1 MKVPDLFIGKQLF
14 VGLGKALALGQGPT
28 AIRGSAY
35 FEGPTVTGDPARF
48 PWVYGTSMIAPNVN
62 SESPIPFIPGL
73 MCYGPVAN
81 PFSLSVIGSS
91 AFLGEVNT
99 NNNIVVGIDLLA
111 QGEVKSNCGGHVL
124 SNKKDFDIPHPT
136 KEGWR
141 LRHTCPEAPY
151 NDVYVRG
158 RLKNSDTILLPEY
171 WTEFV
176 DKESITVNIT
186 PVGAPQ
192 SIYVKRIEGNKIILS
207 SQGAIPIN
215 CHYHVF
221 GDRKDGD
228 RLIPEYE
235 GESPADYPGNN
246 DEYSILGYHY
256 DIREERK

>member
-1 MKVPDLFIGKQLF
+1 MKVPDLYVGKQLF
-14 VGLGKALALGQGPT
+14 VGLGKATALGQGDA

-35 FEGPTVTGDPARF
+35 LEGPTLTGSPVF
-48 PWVYGTSMIAPNVN
+48 PNVWATSMIGPTAN
-62 SESPIPFIPGL
+62 SESPVPFIPGSF
-73 MCYGPVAN
+73 CYGAPAN
-81 PFSLSVIGSS
+81 PFSLAVIGSA
-91 AFLGEVNT
+91 AFMDDVNT
-99 NNNIVVGIDLLA
+99 NADVIVGDDLLA
-111 QGEVKSNCGGHVL
+111 QGEVKSNCGAHVL

-176 DKESITVNIT
+176 DKQSITVNIT

-256 DIREERK
+256 DIREEGK